1 MSVWGSLSIP
11 WQAALT
17 EAWNAYCH
25 GSLPIGAVIVSGEEI
40 IARGRNRIGERHN
53 IVSMISGNS
62 LAHAEINALMQ
73 LPDDLE
79 GSDAILYTTLEPC
92 PMCAG
97 AIRVSHVPTTFYAAR
112 DAWGGS
118 SQMFQLHPYMT
129 RDNIRVLPAGVKTLE
144 EISVALLLQSYLEIG
159 AGVSQL
165 SKFETVL
172 PNAVK
177 SARAV
182 FEDQLISGL
191 RQAKASTET
200 VVNKLAARL
209 ELNNF

>member
-1 MSVWGSLSIP
+1 
-11 WQAALT
+11 
-17 EAWNAYCH
+17 
-25 GSLPIGAVIVSGEEI
+25 
-40 IARGRNRIGERHN
+40 
-53 IVSMISGNS
+53 
-62 LAHAEINALMQ
+62 
-73 LPDDLE
+73 
-79 GSDAILYTTLEPC
+79 
-92 PMCAG
+92 
-97 AIRVSHVPTTFYAAR
+97 
-112 DAWGGS
+112 
-118 SQMFQLHPYMT
+118 MFQLHPHMT
-129 RDNIRVLPAGVKTLE
+129 RDNIQVLPTGIKTLE

-172 PNAVK
+172 PNAVR

-200 VVNKLAARL
+200 VFNELAVRL

>member
-1 MSVWGSLSIP
+1 MRR
-11 WQAALT
+11 
-17 EAWNAYCH
+17 
-25 GSLPIGAVIVSGEEI
+25 EEI
-40 IARGRNRIGERHN
+40 IARGRNRIAERHN
-53 IVSMISGNS
+53 LVSMISGNS
-62 LAHAEINALMQ
+62 LAHTEINALMQ

-79 GSDAILYTTLEPC
+79 GSDAILYTTMEPC

-97 AIRVSHVPTTFYAAR
+97 AIRVSHVSTTFYAAR

-118 SQMFQLHPYMT
+118 VQMFQLHPYMT
-129 RDNIRVLPAGVKTLE
+129 RDNIRVLPAGIKTLE
-144 EISVALLLQSYLEIG
+144 QISVALLLQSYLEIG

-172 PNAVK
+172 PKAVR

-191 RQAKASTET
+191 GQAKASTET